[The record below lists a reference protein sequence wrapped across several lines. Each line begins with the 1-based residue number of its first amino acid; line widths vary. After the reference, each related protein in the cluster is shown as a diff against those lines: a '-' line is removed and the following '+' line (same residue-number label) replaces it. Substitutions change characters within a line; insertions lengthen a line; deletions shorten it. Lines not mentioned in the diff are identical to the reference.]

1 MSGCPS
7 VRVRNTGSGY
17 VKTNAKEGGEISLAA
32 RLAEREAQDRAAQFR
47 VTAPEAV
54 HPTPHYP
61 SVSGATRVGTSSATN
76 TSQLPEKR

>member
-17 VKTNAKEGGEISLAA
+17 VKTGGGGDISLAA
-32 RLAEREAQDRAAQFR
+32 RLAEREAQDRAAQLR
-47 VTAPEAV
+47 VTVPEAV

-61 SVSGATRVGTSSATN
+61 SVSGATRAGTSSVAN
-76 TSQLPEKR
+76 TSQAPEKR